1 MTEAKPTFSG
11 RPASQKEC
19 EISAFIDLLK
29 KRKVESYLEIGA
41 RHGDTFHRICMEVP
55 SIKLAYAVDL
65 PGGAWGQDDTAPYLE
80 RAVEDIRAQGGT
92 IVRAIFGNSQS
103 AETYCNAMACFA
115 HDTDLADFNFDVILI
130 DGDHRYKGVK
140 RDFELWGPHA
150 RKLVAFHD
158 IDGHGVIQRRQ
169 KLEVEVPRLWAQLK
183 PFYKHFEF
191 IDPDRTRPMGIG
203 VLDLEN

>member
-11 RPASQKEC
+11 RTPSQKEC
-19 EISAFIDLLK
+19 EISAFIALLK
-29 KRKVESYLEIGA
+29 ERKVESYLEIGA

-80 RAVEDIRAQGGT
+80 RAVQDLRAQGGT
-92 IVRAIFGNSQS
+92 IVRAIFGDSTS
-103 AETYCNAMACFA
+103 KSLFEIVRACA
-115 HDTDLADFNFDVILI
+115 SEDLGQAVPYFDAILI
-130 DGDHRYKGVK
+130 DGDHRYEGVK
-140 RDFELWGPHA
+140 KDFNIWGLHA

-158 IDGHGVIQRRQ
+158 IDGHGVVQRSQR
-169 KLEVEVPRLWAQLK
+169 LEVEVPRLWAELK
-183 PFYKHFEF
+183 PHFPHFEF